1 MSAPATGP
9 EARDA
14 PARPTGRHRR
24 EPADTSAYP
33 AADPAVPEPEPEP
46 GQGPGPGPATDLPL
60 PPAVARW
67 VLLAAV
73 LVCSACGLVY
83 ELALVALGGQL
94 RADPVAETSVVLSV
108 MVFAMGLGALA
119 AKPCHARPAEAFA
132 LVEAALAVAGGTSV
146 PVVHAA
152 AQGPGLYR
160 PAMIAVCLVTGM
172 LVGAEIPLLMTLVQ
186 RIRRQDAGHAVADLF
201 AADYVGALAGGL
213 LFPFLLLPALG
224 QAGTTAVVGGTN
236 ALVGTGVVLWLFRAD
251 LGARARARVCV
262 LVGAALLVLAAVAA
276 YGPAPA
282 AATRK
287 ADAAKCSY
295 SCSTGA

>member
-1 MSAPATGP
+1 VSAPATG
-9 EARDA
+9 RGA
-14 PARPTGRHRR
+14 PGTSVRPTGRHRR
-24 EPADTSAYP
+24 ETADAPPGPDTAVRPASSG
-33 AADPAVPEPEPEP
+33 PEPEAE
-46 GQGPGPGPATDLPL
+46 PATDLPL
-60 PPAVARW
+60 PPSVARW
-67 VLLAAV
+67 VVLAAV

-94 RADPVAETSVVLSV
+94 QADPVAETSVVLSV

-119 AKPCHARPAEAFA
+119 AKPFHARSAEAFA
-132 LVEAALAVAGGTSV
+132 LVEAALAVVGGTSV

-160 PAMIAVCLVTGM
+160 PAMIAVCLATGM

-251 LGARARARVCV
+251 LGTRARARVCA